1 MSLWMTKAALI
12 FPFVFLSLPASAP
25 AAEISLTVDVGY
37 HGVFQLGHPFP
48 IKIEV
53 ANTGPPVEGTIEAT
67 VWKGGATK
75 GGGAFAIHHQRR
87 LLVGAAAR
95 KSATFTIDPGSVSR
109 PLTVS
114 FHGPGST
121 VTHEVDLRRHFVP
134 SAIILLLTES
144 DFTVLPGFS
153 RASNPLVAVAPEELP
168 SDPRAYAG
176 VATLVLYEPSLRE
189 LSTAQN
195 SALETWLAGGG
206 KLVALGSLH
215 YSLYQEPALGRFLP
229 VKISG
234 LKNFSALPELEKRY
248 GAPLGP
254 IQAQDAKLL
263 NGRSVIE
270 EQGSPIVVEAARGK
284 GKILYLALDIGRPP
298 LSRWEGLGP
307 LFRDL
312 AAPPVETPSPV
323 PAAWDDSVFSQLL
336 VNRAVSSIYLPAGAF
351 AGWIAAYL
359 AGLGLI
365 TWLWERR
372 GLAPRMLGMAF
383 AAVVVFASLAG
394 YFYFIRGGRIPDG
407 VLVTSTLLESLS
419 GGEVEASSNAALFST
434 LRRDYDV
441 VVEKGWTD
449 FEPLARRA
457 APAEENSITIEEE
470 GGRPR
475 LRMPLKAWDYRL
487 FRLRSVARLPVE
499 VELNREANRRLL
511 KVANRSAQD
520 LTDCWVIV
528 DGQSAALG
536 DVPAG
541 ASRVREFPVVDE
553 PIPGGG
559 RAPRSGLRDVHFKD
573 PVRELLLRT
582 SYFPQDQTPAWAGGA
597 MFFGWVQGAPRGIA
611 VDGGKVLA
619 RDYAFFRVA
628 LPLGDEED

>member
-1 MSLWMTKAALI
+1 MIKAALI
-12 FPFVFLSLPASAP
+12 LPLVLLSLPAPLP
-25 AAEISLTVDVGY
+25 AAEITLTVDVGY
-37 HGVFQLGHPFP
+37 HGVFQLGRPFP
-48 IKIEV
+48 IKVEV
-53 ANTGPPVEGTIEAT
+53 ANTGPPVEGVIEAT

-75 GGGAFAIHHQRR
+75 GSGAFAIHHQRR

-114 FHGPGST
+114 FHGPRST
-121 VTHEVDLRRHFVP
+121 VTQEVDLRRHFVP

-144 DFTVLPGFS
+144 DFTVLPGLS

-168 SDPRAYAG
+168 SDPRAYGG
-176 VATLVLYEPSLRE
+176 VATVVLYEPSLRD
-189 LSTAQN
+189 LSAAQS
-195 SALETWLAGGG
+195 SALETWLAAGG

-215 YSLYQEPALGRFLP
+215 YSLYQEPALGRLLP

-234 LKNFSALPELEKRY
+234 LKNFSDLPELAQRY

-263 NGRSVIE
+263 DGRSIVE
-270 EQGSPIVVEAARGK
+270 AEGSPIVVEAARGK
-284 GKILYLALDIGRPP
+284 GRIVYLALDVGRPP
-298 LSRWEGLGP
+298 LSRWDGLGA

-312 AAPPVETPSPV
+312 AAPPAETSTPA

-359 AGLGLI
+359 AGLGLLV
-365 TWLWERR
+365 WLWERR
-372 GLAPRMLGMAF
+372 RLVPRTLGLAF
-383 AAVVVFASLAG
+383 AGLVAFASLAG

-407 VLVTSTLLESLS
+407 VLVTSTLLESLA

-457 APAEENSITIEEE
+457 AAAEENSITIEEAA
-470 GGRPR
+470 GRPR

-499 VELNREANRRLL
+499 VVLDREPNRRLL

-520 LTDCWVIV
+520 LTDCWVII

-536 DVPAG
+536 DIPAG
-541 ASRVREFPVVDE
+541 ASRVREFPVADQ

-559 RAPRSGLRDVHFKD
+559 RVPRSGLRDVHFKD

-582 SYFPQDQTPAWAGGA
+582 SYFPQDQTPAWAGAA

-619 RDYAFFRVA
+619 RDYALFRVA

>member
-1 MSLWMTKAALI
+1 MTRAALI
-12 FPFVFLSLPASAP
+12 LPLALLGLAAPAP
-25 AAEISLTVDVGY
+25 AAEITLTVDVGY
-37 HGVFQLGHPFP
+37 HGVFQLGRPFP
-48 IKIEV
+48 IKVEV

-75 GGGAFAIHHQRR
+75 GSGAFAVHHERR

-95 KSATFTIDPGSVSR
+95 KSATFTVDPGSVSR

-114 FHGPGST
+114 FHGPRAT
-121 VTHEVDLRRHFVP
+121 VTQEVDLRRHFVP

-144 DFTVLPGFS
+144 DFTVLPGLS

-168 SDPRAYAG
+168 SDPRAYGG
-176 VATLVLYEPSLRE
+176 VATIVLYEPSLRE
-189 LSTAQN
+189 LSGAQI

-206 KLVALGSLH
+206 KLVTLGSLH

-229 VKISG
+229 VKVSG
-234 LKNFSALPELEKRY
+234 LKTFSSVSAMEKRY

-263 NGRSVIE
+263 DGHSVIE
-270 EQGSPIVVEAARGK
+270 QQGSPIVVEAARGK
-284 GKILYLALDIGRPP
+284 GKTIYLALDIGRPP
-298 LSRWEGLGP
+298 LSRWEGLGA

-312 AAPPVETPSPV
+312 AAPPPETSASA

-359 AGLGLI
+359 AGLGVLI
-365 TWLWERR
+365 WMWERR
-372 GLAPRMLGMAF
+372 RLVARTLGMAF
-383 AAVVVFASLAG
+383 AGLVAFASLGG

-407 VLVTSTLLESLS
+407 VLVTSTLLEALGS
-419 GGEVEASSNAALFST
+419 GEVEASSNAALFST

-457 APAEENSITIEEE
+457 AAAEENSITIEEE
-470 GGRPR
+470 GGTPR
-475 LRMPLKAWDYRL
+475 LRMRLKAWDYRL
-487 FRLRSVARLPVE
+487 FRLRSVVRLPVE
-499 VELNREANRRLL
+499 VVLDREANRRLL
-511 KVANRSAQD
+511 KVVNRSAQD
-520 LTDCWVIV
+520 LTDCWAIL
-528 DGQSAALG
+528 DGQSATLG
-536 DVPAG
+536 DIPSG

-559 RAPRSGLRDVHFKD
+559 RAPRSGIRDVHFKD

-582 SYFPQDQTPAWAGGA
+582 SYFPQDQTPAWTGAA

-611 VDGGKVLA
+611 VDGGKVLT
-619 RDYAFFRVA
+619 RDYALFRVA
-628 LPLGDEED
+628 LPLGDEEE